1 MAKFKRFALMG
12 IATVLYSFSVS
23 LVICFPFWGTDL
35 LNQIIENTQQA
46 QYMAGIISVLVLF
59 AISGEKTYMTLDKK
73 LQATKRF
80 IIAKAVICGLLAFLY
95 HIPLRTLAYI
105 LTLIF
110 TLVEHWNLLGL
121 GISDALADGY
131 PFQYTLVFLVGIDSL
146 LGAWEKEKG
155 KAIYNM
161 ERRA

>member
-1 MAKFKRFALMG
+1 MSKFKRFALMG
-12 IATVLYSFSVS
+12 TATVLYSFSVS
-23 LVICFPFWGTDL
+23 LVICFPFWGTEL

-59 AISGEKTYMTLDKK
+59 AISGEKTYMTLDRK

-80 IIAKAVICGLLAFLY
+80 IIAKAVICGLMAFLY

-110 TLVEHWNLLGL
+110 TLV
-121 GISDALADGY
+121 DALESSGPWNFRCTCRWIPVPIYFSIFSGY
-131 PFQYTLVFLVGIDSL
+131 RFSFRCMG
-146 LGAWEKEKG
+146 KEKG

-161 ERRA
+161 ERRT